1 MTKRIRKKSLSELDR
16 TSLTALVLSADE
28 KQDLLRGIELFNAH
42 KFWEAHEVWE
52 GIWQNHPEDGRFFIQ
67 ALIQLAAAY
76 HQLRR
81 KIYRGFIIHIQRA
94 HERLELFPGAFL
106 GMDVEVLRGTIKRT
120 IEFLGA
126 NKNLEGT
133 DFSRIE
139 IPQITNLPSQSES
152 GWPQP

>member
-28 KQDLLRGIELFNAH
+28 KQDLLRCIELFNTH

-81 KIYRGFIIHIQRA
+81 RIYRGFVIHIRRA
-94 HERLELFPGAFL
+94 QVRLELFPAAFL
-106 GMDVEVLRGTIKRT
+106 GIDVEVLRGTIKRT
-120 IEFLGA
+120 IEFLDA
-126 NKNLEGT
+126 NENLEET
-133 DFSRIE
+133 DFSTIE
-139 IPQITNLPSQSES
+139 IPQITNLPSRIES